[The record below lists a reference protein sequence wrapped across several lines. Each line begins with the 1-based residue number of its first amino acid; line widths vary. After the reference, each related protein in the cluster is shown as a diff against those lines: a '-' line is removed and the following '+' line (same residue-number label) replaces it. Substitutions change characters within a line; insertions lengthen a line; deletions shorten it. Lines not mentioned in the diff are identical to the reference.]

1 MGVPPGAPIRYG
13 RAMAMVLRFDRNAR
27 YGAAMVGVIFAGY
40 VNIATDFSAFIQAAN
55 YAGVLGTDVPAVD
68 LAEFLLC
75 LSLYVVSFSVFPT
88 SPARRLMA
96 VTLACVVLLLWAAIG
111 IERGVGNIV
120 EPVELWLVLGDQ
132 GMVTLVVG
140 LGGWLI
146 VRERGP
152 AGYVVLLGV
161 LIPPALSRMLI
172 DSSVTSGSFTLAK
185 IGVVVVV
192 GLGGA
197 WLAAEL
203 DRLVDRRR
211 AGHGARRNAPAAPGD
226 S

>member
-1 MGVPPGAPIRYG
+1 
-13 RAMAMVLRFDRNAR
+13 MVMELRFDRNAR

-40 VNIATDFSAFIQAAN
+40 VNVATDFSAFIQAAN

-68 LAEFLLC
+68 LAEFVLC

-88 SPARRLMA
+88 SFARRLSA
-96 VTLACVVLLLWAAIG
+96 VTLACVVLFLWAAIG
-111 IERGVGNIV
+111 IERGIGTIV
-120 EPVELWLVLGDQ
+120 EPSELWLFLGDQ

-146 VRERGP
+146 VRGRGA
-152 AGYVVLLGV
+152 AGYIVLLGV
-161 LIPPALSRMLI
+161 LIPPVVSRILI

-185 IGVVVVV
+185 IGVVIVV

-197 WLAAEL
+197 WLAAEI

-211 AGHGARRNAPAAPGD
+211 ALRGTRPAASGVPGD